1 MVMRE
6 MGVKTAFSQ
15 TGDKANLFIRYYYF
29 FLFHKT
35 GLSLQIELSNDT
47 LYILKYIYLYI
58 AIYLIYF

>member
-15 TGDKANLFIRYYYF
+15 TGDKANLFISYYYF

-35 GLSLQIELSNDT
+35 G
-47 LYILKYIYLYI
+47 
-58 AIYLIYF
+58 